1 MKQLRDRLIAL
12 RDHANQGYRSEVIR
26 LMQESPLH
34 YMVLI
39 EVSIAYLQEGR
50 SINFENLV
58 KQLHGGLGS
67 RSTIASV
74 LEDYIYKKFM
84 IKKQCKED
92 KRWRV
97 YEPTKVAL
105 QELNRYLERRHRML
119 REVA

>member
-1 MKQLRDRLIAL
+1 MTKRRLLFLVSYVFLGIV
-12 RDHANQGYRSEVIR
+12 YRISYCIIILCISV
-26 LMQESPLH
+26 
-34 YMVLI
+34 
-39 EVSIAYLQEGR
+39 EVSIAYLEGK

-58 KQLHGGLGS
+58 KQLHTSLGS

-84 IKKQCKED
+84 IKRACKKD

-105 QELNRYLERRHRML
+105 HELNRYLERRHRML

>member
-12 RDHANQGYRSEVIR
+12 REHANQGLRNHVTR

-34 YMVLI
+34 YHVMI
-39 EVSIAYLQEGR
+39 EVSIAYLEGR

-58 KQLHGGLGS
+58 KQLHTSLGC
-67 RSTIASV
+67 RSSVANV

-97 YEPTKVAL
+97 YEPTEVAL
-105 QELNRYLERRHRML
+105 HELNRYLERRHRML

>member
-39 EVSIAYLQEGR
+39 EVSIAYLHEGR

-58 KQLHGGLGS
+58 KQLHSGLGS

-84 IKKQCKED
+84 VKKQCKED

>member
-1 MKQLRDRLIAL
+1 MKQLKDRLIAL
-12 RDHANQGYRSEVIR
+12 RDHANQGFRSEVIR

-39 EVSIAYLQEGR
+39 EVSIAYLEGR

-58 KQLHGGLGS
+58 KQLHTSLGS

-84 IKKQCKED
+84 IKKACKKD

>member
-39 EVSIAYLQEGR
+39 EVSIAYLHEGR

-58 KQLHGGLGS
+58 KQLHSGLGS

-84 IKKQCKED
+84 IKRACKKD

>member
-1 MKQLRDRLIAL
+1 MKQLKDRLIAL

-39 EVSIAYLQEGR
+39 EVSIAYLHEGR

>member
-12 RDHANQGYRSEVIR
+12 REHANQGLRNHVTR

-34 YMVLI
+34 YMVMI
-39 EVSIAYLQEGR
+39 EVSIAYLEGR

-58 KQLHGGLGS
+58 KQLHTSLGS
-67 RSTIASV
+67 RSTIANV

-84 IKKQCKED
+84 IKKQCKKD

-97 YEPTKVAL
+97 YEPTEVTL
-105 QELNRYLERRHRML
+105 HELNRYLERRHRML

>member
-39 EVSIAYLQEGR
+39 EVSIAYLHEGR

-58 KQLHGGLGS
+58 KQLHSGLGS

-84 IKKQCKED
+84 IKKQCKKD

>member
-39 EVSIAYLQEGR
+39 EVSIAYLHEGR

-97 YEPTKVAL
+97 YEPTEVAL
-105 QELNRYLERRHRML
+105 HELNRYLERRHRML

>member
-1 MKQLRDRLIAL
+1 MKQLKDRLIAL

-39 EVSIAYLQEGR
+39 EVSIAYLGVED
-50 SINFENLV
+50 SINFEKLV
-58 KQLHGGLGS
+58 KQLHSGLGS

-84 IKKQCKED
+84 IKRPCKKD

-105 QELNRYLERRHRML
+105 HELNRYLERRHRML

>member
-39 EVSIAYLQEGR
+39 EVSIAYLHEGR

-58 KQLHGGLGS
+58 KQLHSGLGS

-84 IKKQCKED
+84 IKKECKED

>member
-1 MKQLRDRLIAL
+1 MKQLKDRLIAL

-39 EVSIAYLQEGR
+39 EVSIAYLEGR

-67 RSTIASV
+67 RSTVANV

-84 IKKQCKED
+84 IKKLCNED

>member
-39 EVSIAYLQEGR
+39 EVSIAYLHEGR

-58 KQLHGGLGS
+58 KQLHSGLGS